1 MATQSGGDKITRM
14 IVIGMV
20 IFVVAVGGVFSFLGN
35 KSSTGGTATPA
46 TVSKSDGYG
55 IVFNGDLKDKPVV
68 DLWEDFQCPACG
80 AFESVNGAYIEE
92 LITQKKAKVV
102 FHILSF
108 LGPESKLA
116 ANAAACS
123 SEEGKFLQFHKYLY
137 ANQGAENSGRLSIA
151 GLLEAGAA
159 VGLTSSTFKDCVNA
173 GTYNGWVDSVAS
185 DGASKSINATPTVFV
200 NGKEIDRNT
209 QYMNPVA
216 FKSAVE
222 G

>member
-35 KSSTGGTATPA
+35 KSSTSTAIPSS
-46 TVSKSDGYG
+46 VSESDGYG
-55 IVFNGDLKDKPVV
+55 IVFNGDLTGKPVV
-68 DLWEDFQCPACG
+68 DIWEDLQCPAC
-80 AFESVNGAYIEE
+80 ANFKATNGAYIEE

-102 FHILSF
+102 FHVLSF

-116 ANAAACS
+116 ANAVACS
-123 SEEGKFLQFHKYLY
+123 IDEGKFLQFHSYLY
-137 ANQGAENSGRLSIA
+137 SNQPEKNSGRWSNT
-151 GLLEAGAA
+151 GLLEVGAV
-159 VGLTSSTFKDCVNA
+159 VGLTSSKFKDCVNT
-173 GTYNGWVDSVAS
+173 GTYNGWVDSVAG

-209 QYMNPVA
+209 QYSDPNA

>member
-1 MATQSGGDKITRM
+1 MATKSGGDKITRY

-20 IFVVAVGGVFSFLGN
+20 IFVVAVGGVFSFLDN
-35 KSSTGGTATPA
+35 KSSTSSAIPSSA
-46 TVSKSDGYG
+46 SQSDGYG
-55 IVFNGDLKDKPVV
+55 IVFNGDLTGKPVV
-68 DLWEDFQCPACG
+68 DIWEDFQCPACG
-80 AFESVNGAYIEE
+80 AFESANGAYIEE
-92 LITQKKAKVV
+92 LITQKRAKVV

-123 SEEGKFLQFHKYLY
+123 SDEDKYLEFNRYLY
-137 ANQGAENSGRLSIA
+137 ANQSAENSGRLSSA
-151 GLLEAGAA
+151 GLVEAGAA
-159 VGLTSSTFKDCVNA
+159 VGLTSSTFKECVNA
-173 GTYNGWVDSVAS
+173 GTYNGWVDRVAS
-185 DGASKSINATPTVFV
+185 DGASKNVNGTPTVFV
-200 NGKEIDRNT
+200 NGKELDRNT